1 MKTSTASNNYSQ
13 PPTNY
18 PPSVPL
24 YVYRELTA
32 ELEAI
37 QSKLDVV
44 TNHNQKLAQENQ
56 QLRQE
61 ITKVIE
67 SCLELQRLV
76 DASAPT
82 SPVAPEPNKRVKSST
97 QIQPPIS
104 NNHEVRYTNKPTNK
118 PINKPKVT
126 AAPPRQETKPQK
138 KAVIKNTHSQNHH
151 QGAAVSGTN
160 INATGSQRVFIE
172 EKKVRFSRPT
182 MSNTKELS
190 GWNLLIT
197 IVLIMITG
205 FAAGYIIVR
214 PLFQNHSQQ
223 FQLKH

>member
-1 MKTSTASNNYSQ
+1 MKTSTASNYSQ

-76 DASAPT
+76 DASAPS

-97 QIQPPIS
+97 QIQPPVS
-104 NNHEVRYTNKPTNK
+104 NNHEVRYTNKP
-118 PINKPKVT
+118 KVK

-151 QGAAVSGTN
+151 QGAALSGTN

-182 MSNTKELS
+182 ISNTKELS

-205 FAAGYIIVR
+205 FATGYVVVR

>member
-1 MKTSTASNNYSQ
+1 MKTSTAPNYSQ

-32 ELEAI
+32 ELQTI

-67 SCLELQRLV
+67 SCLELQKLV
-76 DASAPT
+76 DASAPS
-82 SPVAPEPNKRVKSST
+82 SPVAPQSHQEVKSLT
-97 QIQPPIS
+97 QLQPPPS
-104 NNHEVRYTNKPTNK
+104 NNHEVTYT
-118 PINKPKVT
+118 NKPKVT
-126 AAPPRQETKPQK
+126 TAPPRQETKQK
-138 KAVIKNTHSQNHH
+138 KAAIKNTHSQNHH
-151 QGAAVSGTN
+151 QGVAVSATN
-160 INATGSQRVFIE
+160 INATGSQKVFIE
-172 EKKVRFSRPT
+172 EKKVRFSRTT

-205 FAAGYIIVR
+205 FAAGYVIVR
-214 PLFQNHSQQ
+214 PLFQNHSQPV
-223 FQLKH
+223 QLKH

>member
-1 MKTSTASNNYSQ
+1 MKTSTASNYSQ

-32 ELEAI
+32 ELQTI

-67 SCLELQRLV
+67 SCLELQKLV
-76 DASAPT
+76 DASAPS
-82 SPVAPEPNKRVKSST
+82 SPVAPQSHQEVKSLT
-97 QIQPPIS
+97 QLQPPPS
-104 NNHEVRYTNKPTNK
+104 NNHEVTYT
-118 PINKPKVT
+118 NKPKVT
-126 AAPPRQETKPQK
+126 TAPPRQETKQK
-138 KAVIKNTHSQNHH
+138 KAAIKNTHSQNHH
-151 QGAAVSGTN
+151 QGVAVSATN
-160 INATGSQRVFIE
+160 INATGSQKVFIE
-172 EKKVRFSRPT
+172 EKKVRSSRPNI
-182 MSNTKELS
+182 SKAKELS
-190 GWNLLIT
+190 GWHLLIS

-205 FAAGYIIVR
+205 FAAGYVIVR
-214 PLFQNHSQQ
+214 PLFQNHSQPV
-223 FQLKH
+223 QLKH

>member
-1 MKTSTASNNYSQ
+1 MKTSTAPNYSQ

-32 ELEAI
+32 ELQAI

-76 DASAPT
+76 DASAPS
-82 SPVAPEPNKRVKSST
+82 SPVAPQLNKEVKSLT
-97 QIQPPIS
+97 QLQATIN
-104 NNHEVRYTNKPTNK
+104 NNHEVTYT
-118 PINKPKVT
+118 NKPKVT
-126 AAPPRQETKPQK
+126 AAPPRQEPKPQK

-151 QGAAVSGTN
+151 QGAAVSGTD
-160 INATGSQRVFIE
+160 INATGSQKVFIE

-205 FAAGYIIVR
+205 FAAGYVVVR